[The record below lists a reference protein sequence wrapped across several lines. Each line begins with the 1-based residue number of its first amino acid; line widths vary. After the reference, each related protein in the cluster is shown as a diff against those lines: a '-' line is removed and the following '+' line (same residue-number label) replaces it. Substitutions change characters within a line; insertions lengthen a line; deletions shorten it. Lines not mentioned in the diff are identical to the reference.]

1 MPATVPVE
9 HRALGL
15 DRRTIAPAVVIA
27 AIVIFYSMIIPYVDG
42 LVDHDSA
49 VEPGTSLVIGGN
61 VSIVP
66 PAGWEVTDRT
76 ALDAGSLELHNS
88 GIIVNANVGPFAGEL
103 DDLLAYADGI
113 VDGTETGVAHHEASS
128 IVAADGTAGLEEH
141 WDGVN
146 TEGLVA
152 VFSDGTVGVV
162 IAVEGPAPMVT
173 RHQRE
178 LDQMIA
184 SVRFGAD
191 S

>member
-1 MPATVPVE
+1 MPLPVPVE
-9 HRALGL
+9 HRVLGL
-15 DRRTIAPAVVIA
+15 DRRTITPAVIIAVI
-27 AIVIFYSMIIPYVDG
+27 VMFYAVIIPYVDG

-49 VEPGTSLVIGGN
+49 VEAGTSLVIGEG

-88 GIIVNANVGPFAGEL
+88 GILVNATVGPFTGEL

-113 VDGTETGVAHHEASS
+113 GDDAESAVVHHEASS

-146 TEGLVA
+146 TEGLLA
-152 VFSDGTVGVV
+152 VFSDGTLGVV
-162 IAVEGPAPMVT
+162 IAVEGPQPIVT
-173 RHQRE
+173 RHQQE
-178 LDQMIA
+178 LGQMIR
-184 SVRFGAD
+184 SVRFGAE

>member
-1 MPATVPVE
+1 MRSSVPVE
-9 HRALGL
+9 QRLLGL

-27 AIVIFYSMIIPYVDG
+27 VIVAFYAVVIPYVDG
-42 LVDHDSA
+42 FVDHDSA
-49 VEPGTSLVIGGN
+49 VQAGTSLVIGN
-61 VSIVP
+61 DVSIVP

-88 GIIVNANVGPFAGEL
+88 GIIVNASVGPSTGEL
-103 DDLLAYADGI
+103 DDLLAYEDGV
-113 VDGTETGVAHHEASS
+113 VDDAESGVVHHEASS

-146 TEGLVA
+146 TEGLLA
-152 VFSDGTVGVV
+152 VFSDGTLGVV
-162 IAVEGPAPMVT
+162 ISVEGPQPMVT
-173 RHQRE
+173 RHQQE

-184 SVRFGAD
+184 SVRFGVE

>member
-1 MPATVPVE
+1 MRSAIPVE
-9 HRALGL
+9 HRVLGL
-15 DRRTIAPAVVIA
+15 DRRTITPAVIVA
-27 AIVIFYSMIIPYVDG
+27 AIVTFYAVLIPYVDG

-49 VEPGTSLVIGGN
+49 VEAGTSLVIGGD
-61 VSIVP
+61 VTIVP

-103 DDLLAYADGI
+103 DELLAYADGI
-113 VDGTETGVAHHEASS
+113 VDDAETGVAHHEASS

-146 TEGLVA
+146 TEGLLA
-152 VFSDGTVGVV
+152 VFSDGTLGVV
-162 IAVEGPAPMVT
+162 IAVEGPEPMVT
-173 RHQRE
+173 RHQKE